1 MNCGVYDMKN
11 KMKLT
16 SLLSLMLALA
26 LCVGGC
32 GLVAPPAAQEEP
44 GNGSVAAKTAA
55 PATAPAQTQAQPV
68 EATWVIEID
77 DTQRI
82 TDEMGLIWNYT
93 LTLHASK
100 PGGTDVAGD
109 YEGEAV
115 LTIEPDFE
123 SARQL
128 AAREGTMLLSMLFS
142 FHAECES
149 LSFEVI
155 PFSQDEYA
163 ARMKKANPDNPLAG
177 LSTGEGTDFFAI
189 ASAAF
194 TATQEPVTMT
204 IEDDGEIRTGTGPG
218 STMEVAVPTEL
229 STDGAKVYCF
239 FYDTPHPLAC
249 AFQGTVTGDVLP

>member
-1 MNCGVYDMKN
+1 MNMKN
-11 KMKLT
+11 KMMLK
-16 SLLSLMLALA
+16 SLLSLLLILAFIP
-26 LCVGGC
+26 CTGGC
-32 GLVAPPAAQEEP
+32 GLIAQNAAQGGQ
-44 GNGSVAAKTAA
+44 GNGSVPTETAVLVKTPA
-55 PATAPAQTQAQPV
+55 PTQEQPL

-77 DTQRI
+77 DTQQI

-100 PGGTDVAGD
+100 PGGTDIVGD

-115 LTIEPDFE
+115 LSIEPDFE
-123 SARQL
+123 SAKQL
-128 AAREGTMLLSMLFS
+128 AASEGTMLLSMLFR

-163 ARMKKANPDNPLAG
+163 ARMKQANPDNPLAG
-177 LSTGEGTDFFAI
+177 LNTGEATDFFAI

-218 STMEVAVPTEL
+218 STMEVFVPTEL
-229 STDGAKVYCF
+229 STDGAKAYCF
-239 FYDTPHPLAC
+239 FYNTPHPLAR
-249 AFQGTVTGDVLP
+249 AFQGIVTGDVLP